1 MTSFVAITSM
11 NSHYF
16 NHSGKVMIKS
26 YSEYFDNNVPL
37 YVYNEDNSQFKIKN
51 VNSVTWDLGTDYIN
65 FQKRWVS
72 NSKVRGFSKK
82 AFSIIHAMN
91 NIECDRLIW
100 LDADTIVTRNVVL
113 QLLELISP
121 DDALSTHY
129 GVVHPWP
136 SDTDE
141 SRTAFSCETGF
152 FILNK
157 RHESFNKF
165 KEVYTDMY
173 VNDRVDNIRRF
184 YDGEVYGETIRLLSQ
199 DGVKMLDLNP
209 GNIHKTPIPRSIL
222 APYISHSKA
231 GLKDTINYS
240 EIEKLL
246 DEKSKPI

>member
-11 NSHYF
+11 NSHYY

-37 YVYNEDNSQFKIKN
+37 YVYNEDDTPFKVKN
-51 VNSVTWDLGTDYIN
+51 VNSVQWKLGAEYAK
-65 FQKRWVS
+65 FQKRWTS

-100 LDADTIVTRNVVL
+100 LDADTIITRNVLL

-121 DDALSTHY
+121 NDVLSTHY

-136 SDTDE
+136 SETDE
-141 SRTAFSCETGF
+141 TRTAFSCETGF

-165 KEVYTDMY
+165 REIYTDMY
-173 VNDRVDNIRRF
+173 VNDRVENIRRF
-184 YDGEVYGETIRLLSQ
+184 YDGEVYGETVRRLSLE
-199 DGVKMLDLNP
+199 GVKMLDLNP
-209 GNIHKTPIPRSIL
+209 GNVHKTPIPRSIL
-222 APYISHSKA
+222 APYISHGKA
-231 GLKDTINYS
+231 GLKDTINYT

>member
-26 YSEYFDNNVPL
+26 YSEYFDSNVPL

-51 VNSVTWDLGTDYIN
+51 VNSITWDLGSDYDS
-65 FQKRWVS
+65 FQKRWSS

-91 NIECDRLIW
+91 NIKCDRLIW
-100 LDADTIVTRNVVL
+100 LDADTIITRSIL
-113 QLLELISP
+113 MQLLELISP
-121 DDALSTHY
+121 DDVLSTHY

-136 SDTDE
+136 SETDE
-141 SRTAFSCETGF
+141 YRTAFSCETGF

-165 KEVYTDMY
+165 KEIYTDMY
-173 VNDRVDNIRRF
+173 VKDRVDNIRRF
-184 YDGEVYGETIRLLSQ
+184 YDGEVYGETVRLLSQ
-199 DGVKMLDLNP
+199 DGVKMMDLNP

>member
-16 NHSGKVMIKS
+16 NHSGRVMIKS
-26 YSEYFDNNVPL
+26 YSEYFDSTVPL
-37 YVYNEDNSQFKIKN
+37 HVYNEDDCQFKIKN
-51 VNSVTWDLGTDYIN
+51 VNSVPWDLGNEYLD
-65 FQKRWVS
+65 FQNRWTS

-100 LDADTIVTRNVVL
+100 LDADTIITRSVLL

-121 DDALSTHY
+121 DDVLSTHY

-136 SDTDE
+136 SENDNT
-141 SRTAFSCETGF
+141 RTAFSCETGF

-157 RHESFNKF
+157 RHEAFDKF
-165 KEVYTDMY
+165 KKIYTDMY

-184 YDGEVYGETIRLLSQ
+184 YDGEVYGETVRLLSQ
-199 DGVKMLDLNP
+199 DGVKMMDLNP

-231 GLKDTINYS
+231 GLKDTINYP
-240 EIEKLL
+240 ELEKLL
-246 DEKSKPI
+246 DEKSKPV

>member
-1 MTSFVAITSM
+1 M
-11 NSHYF
+11 NSHYY

-26 YSEYFDNNVPL
+26 YSEYFDSNVPL
-37 YVYNEDNSQFKIKN
+37 YVYNEDDTQFKVKN
-51 VNSVTWDLGTDYIN
+51 VNSVSWNLGTDYLK
-65 FQKRWVS
+65 FQKRWAS
-72 NSKVRGFSKK
+72 NSKIRGFSKK

-100 LDADTIVTRNVVL
+100 LDADTIITRSVLL

-121 DDALSTHY
+121 PDILSTHY

-136 SDTDE
+136 SETDE
-141 SRTAFSCETGF
+141 TRTAFSCETGF

-157 RHESFNKF
+157 RHESFGKF
-165 KEVYTDMY
+165 KEIYTDMY
-173 VNDRVDNIRRF
+173 VKDRVENIRRF
-184 YDGEVYGETIRLLSQ
+184 YDGEVYGETVRLLSQ

-222 APYISHSKA
+222 APYISHNKA
-231 GLKDTINYS
+231 GLKDTINYT

-246 DEKSKPI
+246 DEKSKSI